1 MGNRGSDPSVTLNL
15 IDAVKSR
22 DEKRV
27 KDLIDGKTSLSETDI
42 AGNGA
47 LHIIAKEGHYKFP
60 PTGIP
65 KLLIDSGIDVNMK
78 NGNGATALEI
88 SLLSGWQKVLFIIC
102 YLSLFHLLFWCA
114 PFTER

>member
-1 MGNRGSDPSVTLNL
+1 MGNKGSNTVTANL

-22 DEKRV
+22 DESKVR
-27 KDLIDGKTSLSETDI
+27 DLILGKTSLNETDV

-47 LHIIAKEGHYKFP
+47 LHIIAKEGHYKYP

-88 SLLSGWQKVLFIIC
+88 SLLSGWQKVLPSPVFSSHILNCCSYI
-102 YLSLFHLLFWCA
+102 
-114 PFTER
+114 